1 MSAGNVEQ
9 AFNRALNFCIQFAGG
24 GEASIQLNKVYDIAK
39 LDSPTITAL
48 LAALQSG
55 SMRLIDFVKYLQSIN
70 IIPQDEKA
78 EDVVD
83 ELEVTRGAN
92 MLGV

>member
-1 MSAGNVEQ
+1 
-9 AFNRALNFCIQFAGG
+9 
-24 GEASIQLNKVYDIAK
+24 
-39 LDSPTITAL
+39 
-48 LAALQSG
+48 
-55 SMRLIDFVKYLQSIN
+55 MRLIDFVKYLQSIN

-92 MLGV
+92 MLGGVTMQPSIILDNALMIQVMLERLKSSTADAS